1 MKKLLWMSLALG
13 AMVVVG
19 CSQKGADVPCNKANC
34 AAKGMKCGAAMKKM
48 PKSMKCG
55 AGKCGNAMKEAP
67 KTIKCGSGKCG
78 DAMKEAP
85 KSMKCGKGKCGNK

>member
-19 CSQKGADVPCNKANC
+19 CSQKGADVLCNKANC
-34 AAKGMKCGAAMKKM
+34 AAKG
-48 PKSMKCG
+48 MKCG

-67 KTIKCGSGKCG
+67 KTMKCGSGKCG

-85 KSMKCGKGKCGNK
+85 KSMKCGAGKCGNK